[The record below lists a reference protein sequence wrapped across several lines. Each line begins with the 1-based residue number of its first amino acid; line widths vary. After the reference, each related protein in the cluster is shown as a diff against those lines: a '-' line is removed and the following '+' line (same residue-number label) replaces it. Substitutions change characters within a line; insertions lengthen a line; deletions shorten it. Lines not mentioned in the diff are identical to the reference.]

1 MTKKHETY
9 YRQSIDKIKHFKT
22 QLKGELT
29 IVISEKIEKKLLTTD
44 FVKIEKQVIKYLK
57 NIQSKIL

>member
-9 YRQSIDKIKHFKT
+9 YRQTIDKIDLFKT

-29 IVISEKIEKKLLTTD
+29 IVISKK
-44 FVKIEKQVIKYLK
+44 
-57 NIQSKIL
+57 